1 MRRTVL
7 GLLVGL
13 FTSAIACGDGSLDPL
28 PLSITLEV
36 SRTTAPPG
44 EPVAFVVNAQGGVL
58 LGVTIDYG
66 DDSGDQFATG
76 GARTAQHTFSH
87 AFAVA
92 GVYQVRATVVDATA
106 GSKHADVQITVP

>member
-7 GLLVGL
+7 GLLLGL
-13 FTSAIACGDGSLDPL
+13 FTSATACGDGSLDPL
-28 PLSITLEV
+28 PLSIALEA

-44 EPVAFVVNAQGGVL
+44 QLVTFVVNAQGGNL

-66 DDSGDQFATG
+66 DDSGDQLPTA
-76 GARTAQHTFSH
+76 GARTAHHSFSH
-87 AFAVA
+87 AFSVA
-92 GVYQVRATVVDATA
+92 GVYQVRATVVDAAA